1 MTPVDASFEIVGP
14 ADAPVVV
21 VLGGI
26 SASRHVTS
34 SSANP
39 RPGWWEQFCGP
50 GRAINTDR
58 FRILSIDYRSEGNAG
73 HALTTYDQALALV
86 SALDSAGVQSAR
98 AIVGASYGG
107 MIALAF
113 GSIAPERVRRLV
125 VIGAAHESAPT
136 ATALRLLQRRVV
148 ELGLATGR
156 SYDALI
162 LARGIAMT
170 TYASADE
177 FDRRFAGPATYDTD
191 KRSRAIGDFLQ
202 LSGENFAQNCTPERF
217 LALSESL
224 DNHYVCPEEVRVPTT
239 LIAVRE
245 DALVPVEQV
254 QHLARTIGASCRLVE
269 LSSSHGHDTFLNA
282 HHLIAPFVVD
292 ALFTANGIES

>member
-1 MTPVDASFEIVGP
+1 MTRVDASEIVGP
-14 ADAPVVV
+14 SGAPVVV

-58 FRILSIDYRSEGNAG
+58 FRILSIDYRAEGRDG
-73 HALTTYDQALALV
+73 RSLTTYDQALALV
-86 SALDSAGVQSAR
+86 SALDCAGVESVR
-98 AIVGASYGG
+98 AVVGASYGG
-107 MIALAF
+107 MVALTF
-113 GSIAPERVRRLV
+113 GAIAPHRARRLV

-148 ELGLATGR
+148 ELGLATGK
-156 SYDALI
+156 SHEALV

-177 FDRRFAGPATYDTD
+177 FDRRFAGAANHDAD
-191 KRSRAIGDFLQ
+191 KRSDAIGDFLQ
-202 LSGENFAQNCTPERF
+202 LSGETFARNCTPERF

-224 DNHYVCPEEVRVPTT
+224 DSHYVAPEEIRVPTT

-245 DALVPVEQV
+245 DALVPIEHV
-254 QHLARTIGASCRLVE
+254 QHLARNIGASCRLVE

-292 ALFTANGIES
+292 ALFTTNSIES

>member
-1 MTPVDASFEIVGP
+1 MTRVDASEIVGP
-14 ADAPVVV
+14 PGAPVVV

-50 GRAINTDR
+50 GRPINTDR
-58 FRILSIDYRSEGNAG
+58 FRILSIDYQAEGKDG
-73 HALTTYDQALALV
+73 QSLTTYDQALALG
-86 SALDSAGVQSAR
+86 SALDWAGVKSVR
-98 AIVGASYGG
+98 AIIGASYGG
-107 MIALAF
+107 MVALAF
-113 GSIAPERVRRLV
+113 GAIAPYRVRRLV

-148 ELGLATGR
+148 ELGLATGK
-156 SYDALI
+156 SHEALV

-170 TYASADE
+170 SYASADE
-177 FDRRFAGPATYDTD
+177 FDRRFAGAASDD
-191 KRSRAIGDFLQ
+191 AGQRSDAIGDFLQ
-202 LSGENFAQNCTPERF
+202 LSGETFARNCTPERF

-224 DNHYVCPEEVRVPTT
+224 DSHHVAPEEIRVPTT

-245 DALVPVEQV
+245 DALVPIEQV
-254 QHLARTIGASCRLVE
+254 QHLARHFGASCRLVE

-292 ALFTANGIES
+292 ALFAAKGLES

>member
-1 MTPVDASFEIVGP
+1 MLKHEERQRPQSRGRSSFRGVNLRRFSMTPVDASFEIVGP

-58 FRILSIDYRSEGNAG
+58 FRILSIDYRGEGSDG
-73 HALTTYDQALALV
+73 HSLTTYDQALALI

-113 GSIAPERVRRLV
+113 GAIAPKRVRRLV
-125 VIGAAHESAPT
+125 VIVAANESA
-136 ATALRLLQRRVV
+136 
-148 ELGLATGR
+148 
-156 SYDALI
+156 
-162 LARGIAMT
+162 
-170 TYASADE
+170 
-177 FDRRFAGPATYDTD
+177 
-191 KRSRAIGDFLQ
+191 
-202 LSGENFAQNCTPERF
+202 
-217 LALSESL
+217 
-224 DNHYVCPEEVRVPTT
+224 
-239 LIAVRE
+239 
-245 DALVPVEQV
+245 
-254 QHLARTIGASCRLVE
+254 
-269 LSSSHGHDTFLNA
+269 
-282 HHLIAPFVVD
+282 
-292 ALFTANGIES
+292 